1 MTPSGPWSAFAPAV
15 HTTCEPAVT
24 GWIVHPAETVSAL
37 AYLLAAILA
46 RRLAPAIAARI
57 ALAGAMAVGFHTTG
71 TDFMQ
76 RLDLAAVILLNGHL
90 LVWAL
95 IRSGQGA
102 AERGRAAKH
111 RRVAERGRAMEVAI
125 AAVPAVAGFLFSWLG
140 YLIAA
145 AEAFIALALWQRL
158 ARTTPAVRNDVRW
171 IAGLVLPGGIL
182 LGLGHLGIGC
192 VTGAA
197 AHIVQPHVIWHVASA
212 AACVVICRMDR
223 TLRQSTT
230 LPPPMR

>member
-15 HTTCEPAVT
+15 HTTCEPAVA
-24 GWIVHPAETVSAL
+24 GWIAHPADTVSAL

-46 RRLAPAIAARI
+46 RRLAPAIAARV
-57 ALAGAMAVGFHTTG
+57 ALVGVMAVGFHATG

-95 IRSGQGA
+95 IRSGHGA
-102 AERGRAAKH
+102 AERR
-111 RRVAERGRAMEVAI
+111 RAMEVAI
-125 AAVPAVAGFLFSWLG
+125 AAIPAVAGFLFSWLG
-140 YLIAA
+140 YVIGAV
-145 AEAFIALALWQRL
+145 EALTALALWQRL
-158 ARTTPAVRNDVRW
+158 TRTTPAVRHDVRW
-171 IAGLVLPGGIL
+171 IAGLVLPGSIL

-212 AACVVICRMDR
+212 IACMIICRMDR

-230 LPPPMR
+230 LPPPTR